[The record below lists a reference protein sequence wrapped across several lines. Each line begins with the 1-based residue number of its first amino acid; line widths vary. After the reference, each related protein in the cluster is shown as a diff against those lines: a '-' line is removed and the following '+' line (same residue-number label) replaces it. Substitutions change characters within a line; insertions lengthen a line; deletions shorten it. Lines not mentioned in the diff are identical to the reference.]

1 MIRSDKMM
9 VGWPGVPG
17 RSEVFEGAQCAPL
30 RLRQETRIWGLPVYR
45 AISVRGE
52 LYETNPSKA
61 VNRLYTSHLRSKDR
75 PRLTETMVVLVTYF
89 SKDQSARLLS
99 QHQEKL
105 QKLRSEKIQQEMCS
119 GIFGNMHTKSQKA
132 MLRKMVTPTQWWL
145 LPREHLQ
152 ESSVHRHVVK
162 TDASEKAWEQCK
174 RLEFSQVKSV
184 FFVTSSQVQSSI
196 HRLYHQD
203 LGEYLAT
210 RAPKKRILR
219 ELLFPQKKDLKKRQ
233 KWLKEPAS
241 QHLMIFCWDCVKN
254 GEEILQITTKLVKYV
269 KNTWKHTTKH
279 NKITSLD
286 RLAKVLPR
294 DS

>member
-132 MLRKMVTPTQWWL
+132 MLRKMVTVAQG
-145 LPREHLQ
+145 
-152 ESSVHRHVVK
+152 
-162 TDASEKAWEQCK
+162 
-174 RLEFSQVKSV
+174 
-184 FFVTSSQVQSSI
+184 TS
-196 HRLYHQD
+196 
-203 LGEYLAT
+203 T
-210 RAPKKRILR
+210 RKFRSPSCG
-219 ELLFPQKKDLKKRQ
+219 Q
-233 KWLKEPAS
+233 
-241 QHLMIFCWDCVKN
+241 N
-254 GEEILQITTKLVKYV
+254 
-269 KNTWKHTTKH
+269 
-279 NKITSLD
+279 
-286 RLAKVLPR
+286 
-294 DS
+294 

>member
-17 RSEVFEGAQCAPL
+17 RSEAFEGAQCAPL

-132 MLRKMVTPTQWWL
+132 MLRKMVTVAQGTSTRKFRSPSCGQNWRFREGVGAMQEVGIFSSQKCLFCDLFTGAEFYTQT
-145 LPREHLQ
+145 LPSGPGWILGDTSTE
-152 ESSVHRHVVK
+152 K
-162 TDASEKAWEQCK
+162 TD
-174 RLEFSQVKSV
+174 
-184 FFVTSSQVQSSI
+184 T
-196 HRLYHQD
+196 
-203 LGEYLAT
+203 
-210 RAPKKRILR
+210 
-219 ELLFPQKKDLKKRQ
+219 
-233 KWLKEPAS
+233 
-241 QHLMIFCWDCVKN
+241 
-254 GEEILQITTKLVKYV
+254 
-269 KNTWKHTTKH
+269 
-279 NKITSLD
+279 
-286 RLAKVLPR
+286 
-294 DS
+294 

>member
-132 MLRKMVTPTQWWL
+132 MLRKMVTPTQW
-145 LPREHLQ
+145 
-152 ESSVHRHVVK
+152 
-162 TDASEKAWEQCK
+162 
-174 RLEFSQVKSV
+174 
-184 FFVTSSQVQSSI
+184 
-196 HRLYHQD
+196 
-203 LGEYLAT
+203 
-210 RAPKKRILR
+210 
-219 ELLFPQKKDLKKRQ
+219 
-233 KWLKEPAS
+233 
-241 QHLMIFCWDCVKN
+241 
-254 GEEILQITTKLVKYV
+254 
-269 KNTWKHTTKH
+269 
-279 NKITSLD
+279 
-286 RLAKVLPR
+286 
-294 DS
+294 